1 MLFSCG
7 LGLLLLSLSSAV
19 AVLAGFGAG
28 EIVGAESV
36 FVLALLSA
44 GSAVILIVL
53 DLLIALVSMSRQRD
67 PDEAVLQPA
76 GRVRAGRRPS
86 MQHES

>member
-28 EIVGAESV
+28 EIVGAEAV
-36 FVLALLSA
+36 FMLALVSA

-53 DLLIALVSMSRQRD
+53 DLLIALVSISARTD
-67 PDEAVLQPA
+67 TGDFADERMDDLPA
-76 GRVRAGRRPS
+76 AR
-86 MQHES
+86 

>member
-1 MLFSCG
+1 MLFSGG

-28 EIVGAESV
+28 EFVGAEAI

-53 DLLIALVSMSRQRD
+53 DLLIALVSMSFQRETSEMAEERWD
-67 PDEAVLQPA
+67 DLPA
-76 GRVRAGRRPS
+76 AR
-86 MQHES
+86 

>member
-28 EIVGAESV
+28 EFVGAEAI

-53 DLLIALVSMSRQRD
+53 DLFIALISTSFRR
-67 PDEAVLQPA
+67 EASEQSEERWDDLPA
-76 GRVRAGRRPS
+76 AR
-86 MQHES
+86 